1 MPSASAE
8 HKDLPL
14 VPESVLKRRHDLDD
28 LKRKRQA
35 ILDGVVGGQKRNKN
49 DDRKRGKYVRKPETY
64 LAKAKQRKNEHI
76 RYKRVKKKGMQKR
89 ASKDPIIK
97 TKEIQIDNGNDEDDD
112 AVVDSG
118 TTNGQTKVIKYQAN
132 SVGAPYVFVIR
143 TREDAGA
150 PPKEVL
156 NILKNLRLK
165 EPNTGVFVRY
175 TPITKK
181 HLHLVEPWVVYGKP
195 SDGIVE
201 DLMERRSFGNV
212 KGERVP
218 LSDNTIIENALGD
231 DHGLICME
239 DLVHELTGVGE
250 MFDVV
255 AKFLWP
261 FPLSSSRSKFEKNLL
276 AVKQGKDYGDKGE
289 EIDEYIKQML

>member
-1 MPSASAE
+1 M
-8 HKDLPL
+8 
-14 VPESVLKRRHDLDD
+14 R
-28 LKRKRQA
+28 
-35 ILDGVVGGQKRNKN
+35 I
-49 DDRKRGKYVRKPETY
+49 
-64 LAKAKQRKNEHI
+64 
-76 RYKRVKKKGMQKR
+76 
-89 ASKDPIIK
+89 
-97 TKEIQIDNGNDEDDD
+97 DDD
-112 AVVDSG
+112 DDDDVAVVDSSSIN
-118 TTNGQTKVIKYQAN
+118 NGQTKVIKYQAN

-143 TREDAGA
+143 IREDAGA

-195 SDGIVE
+195 SDGIIE

-212 KGERVP
+212 NGERVP
-218 LSDNTIIENALGD
+218 LSDNTIIENALGG

-239 DLVHELTGVGE
+239 DLVHELIGTGE

-276 AVKQGKDYGDKGE
+276 AIKQGKDYGDKGE